1 MCLILWAFT
10 IHEKKLSF
18 GLKIVLVYYRTHL
31 MQSDEVVFFS
41 ISVATVTGG
50 SDTKFVGRKITKAV
64 KDYQEILQIV
74 AEE

>member
-1 MCLILWAFT
+1 MRL
-10 IHEKKLSF
+10 
-18 GLKIVLVYYRTHL
+18 
-31 MQSDEVVFFS
+31 VVFFS
-41 ISVATVTGG
+41 ISKATVTGG